1 MVLRAPFLV
10 FEVTDMSDGKAKID
24 KKFELVRQISELA
37 DGVTLEYV
45 TYEFRNGRILIES
58 QADRR
63 SPS

>member
-1 MVLRAPFLV
+1 
-10 FEVTDMSDGKAKID
+10 MSDGKAKID